1 MTKATWYEW
10 DFEPFDKHGD
20 IVDHHHHA
28 PGDLPKDING
38 YVKFAFGEDLESSM
52 IEGVNLVLVKTRWED
67 NVWLLFRTWAYVESN
82 RIGFRGSKIFSS
94 YKPNPA
100 SAGFLKEKQNEFME
114 NRNKTNFPQRGR

>member
-82 RIGFRGSKIFSS
+82 ELPSHFENGDKVPKRFHAEFQRKF
-94 YKPNPA
+94 KPETQ
-100 SAGFLKEKQNEFME
+100 KEDRVPWLEDFFKL
-114 NRNKTNFPQRGR
+114 